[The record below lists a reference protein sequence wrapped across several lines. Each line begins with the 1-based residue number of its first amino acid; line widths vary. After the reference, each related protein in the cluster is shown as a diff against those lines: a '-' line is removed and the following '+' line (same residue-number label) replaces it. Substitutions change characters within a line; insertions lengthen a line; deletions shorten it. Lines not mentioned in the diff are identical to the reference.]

1 VPHPSTDG
9 YALVDGR
16 LLPRE
21 TGPAAQLMHEGTG
34 GKRLTLYIRTNATD
48 NRETAFRYA
57 LEGKIGVFYWVDGRL
72 GYALSGELTREKLL
86 ALAESTYKQLSP

>member
-1 VPHPSTDG
+1 
-9 YALVDGR
+9 
-16 LLPRE
+16 
-21 TGPAAQLMHEGTG
+21 MHEGTG